1 MATKICGKDCLDTKP
16 MYKNIL
22 CPEASYIFN
31 KEVNACQKVI
41 ANFARDKH
49 FEDDDD
55 DRKWKF
61 LFTTKMKKFIKTF

>member
-1 MATKICGKDCLDTKP
+1 MATKIICDICGKDCLDTKFYIP

-31 KEVNACQKVI
+31 KEVNLCDACQKAI

-49 FEDDDD
+49 FEDDGD
-55 DRKWKF
+55 DRK
-61 LFTTKMKKFIKTF
+61 

>member
-1 MATKICGKDCLDTKP
+1 

-31 KEVNACQKVI
+31 KEVNLCDACQKAI

-49 FEDDDD
+49 FEDDGD

-61 LFTTKMKKFIKTF
+61 LSITKMSKFITTF